1 MNVMVKSPKPLFET
15 LVRFQKLTYRSS
27 ALRDEL
33 PDVSFYLRGFPE
45 ERFAVE
51 GYVAARAFLKCFSHN
66 QATFNAYRRHVECL
80 LLWSLLIAR
89 TPLLKL
95 NLSDGEDFLS
105 FCADPPSSWVGP
117 VVRDRFLRIGG
128 RKAGLHDSFRF
139 NPDWRPFNW
148 HCPKGDRPTSF
159 ENSSL
164 QSQFSRSGLSRAS
177 LTTCL
182 SVCKSFFS
190 YAEYE
195 GLTEV
200 NPFASERLANIR
212 IRPSTGFG
220 SRFLN
225 EMHWEYVIAAAETMA
240 SIDPRHERTLFIV
253 VTFFA
258 LFLNV
263 GAIAGHGSDVPAMSD
278 FQRDSDGIWWFH
290 QRNRGSPARKICV
303 RSEYVDTYLSRYRR
317 YLNLSPLPSDNDPTP
332 LLMTLN
338 GRAGLSDR
346 HIRLILQQVF
356 DFAVQ
361 RMQRDGWEEAEVS
374 ELRSASISWIR
385 NTSAKL
391 AAQELPDFASLSA
404 PVIYDVIRS
413 ASSKV
418 RK

>member
-1 MNVMVKSPKPLFET
+1 MNVMVKSPQPLFET
-15 LVRFQKLTYRSS
+15 LARFQKLTYRSS
-27 ALRDEL
+27 ELRGEL
-33 PDVSFYLRGFPE
+33 PDVSLFLQGFPE
-45 ERFAVE
+45 ELCAVE
-51 GYVAARAFLKCFSHN
+51 GYVAARAFLKSFSHN

-95 NLSDGEDFLS
+95 KLSDGGDFLS
-105 FCADPPSSWVGP
+105 FCSDPPSTWVGP

-128 RKAGLHDSFRF
+128 RKAGVHDSFQF

-148 HCPKGDRPTSF
+148 HCQKGDRPRSF
-159 ENSSL
+159 ENSA
-164 QSQFSRSGLSRAS
+164 SQLSRSGLSRVS

-190 YAEYE
+190 YAAYE
-195 GLTEV
+195 QLTEV
-200 NPFASERLANIR
+200 NPFASKGLANIR
-212 IRPSTGFG
+212 SRHSTGFG
-220 SRFLN
+220 SRSLN
-225 EMHWEYVIAAAETMA
+225 EVHWEYVIAAAEKMA
-240 SIDPRHERTLFIV
+240 SEDSRHERTLFIV
-253 VTFFA
+253 ATCFA

-263 GAIAGHGSDVPAMSD
+263 RAIAGHGSDVPAMGD
-278 FQRDSDGIWWFH
+278 FQRDSGGTWWFH
-290 QRNRGSPARKICV
+290 QRNRASPARKTCV

-317 YLNLSPLPSDNDPTP
+317 YLNLSPLPSGNDPTP
-332 LLMTLN
+332 LLMTLK

-346 HIRLILQQVF
+346 HIRKILQQVF

-361 RMQRDGWEEAEVS
+361 RMQQDGWEEAEVS

-413 ASSKV
+413 VSCKV
-418 RK
+418 RE